1 MYRGFKLPELS
12 FNNENEYYE
21 IGNTLFNAL
30 EKLAQESLK
39 YYISTDGVLDGG
51 KMMEDWFP
59 AIEAHVFI
67 SHSHNDRDMA
77 ITLAGSLKKNFGIIS
92 FIDSCIWGFANDL
105 LKIIDQKYCKLQG
118 TNSYSYDLRNF
129 STSHVHMMLST
140 ALAKMI
146 DKTECLFFLNTPNS
160 IIASEIEEKTLSP
173 WIYSEIETSRMIRI
187 TLPERTKLGTF
198 SKGGSVENLNESLK
212 IKYPFNS
219 GHLTELNADNLNK

>member
-146 DKTECLFFLNTPNS
+146 DKTLRIYSSHYKPNEFKFISIKRMGYNNRVSIVSYLCFKFKCELYLYCHFSNNS
-160 IIASEIEEKTLSP
+160 ILVYRCLLS
-173 WIYSEIETSRMIRI
+173 STR
-187 TLPERTKLGTF
+187 K
-198 SKGGSVENLNESLK
+198 K
-212 IKYPFNS
+212 IQWVV
-219 GHLTELNADNLNK
+219 